1 MDGWNCPSGMGA
13 ACTNNNTN
21 LLATDL
27 IIQNVARLAA
37 FELGQNNKYG
47 DYLSLLQ
54 VQYATKQQV
63 AGTIYGLSMLMKGS
77 QRLEFWRCDVTL
89 VQSLLII
96 NPSNTTISLSTPEL
110 RKENCVPWFMKS
122 TSKM

>member
-13 ACTNNNTN
+13 ACINNNTN

-37 FELGQNNKYG
+37 FELCQNNKYG
-47 DYLSLLQ
+47 DYLSLLR

-63 AGTIYGLSMLMKGS
+63 AGTIYGLSMLMKGTQS
-77 QRLEFWRCDVTL
+77 AFWRCDVTL
-89 VQSLLII
+89 VQSLPII

-110 RKENCVPWFMKS
+110 KKENCVPWFMKS